1 MSTISQQVAESH
13 AGSDTK
19 LPGEA
24 TPVFASERAE
34 LDPVEPEFNVTV
46 GEPLPERE
54 LLRID
59 GTSTFIIPST
69 TVVEASGVVTLM
81 HAHPNYT
88 KRTEDDQ
95 ILAALSS
102 RQLAL
107 VQEARSMVQTKPL
120 PVCAGVK
127 GSYSVSRS
135 RR

>member
-1 MSTISQQVAESH
+1 MSTISQQVAELH

-19 LPGEA
+19 LLSEA
-24 TPVFASERAE
+24 TPVSASERVE

-46 GEPLPERE
+46 GERLPERE

-88 KRTEDDQ
+88 KRTEVDQ
-95 ILAALSS
+95 ILAAL
-102 RQLAL
+102 
-107 VQEARSMVQTKPL
+107 
-120 PVCAGVK
+120 
-127 GSYSVSRS
+127 
-135 RR
+135 